1 MSIVLVT
8 GSHRGIG
15 LRAATTLAER
25 GHRVFAAMR
34 DPEGRNLETNDRLLE
49 RAESDDLPLRVLAL
63 DVTRQHSVDAAV
75 QQALSEADRLDAVIS
90 TEARTSFGI
99 TEAFSPEQL
108 RGVLDVN
115 LVGAF
120 RVARA
125 VLPRFRE
132 QGEGL
137 LVNVGSFAGRLTL
150 PLFGLYQASHWGLEA
165 LTESLRYE
173 LSPFGVEVVLVEPGF
188 LSRASYQTEPRLV
201 DDERAAAYAER
212 LDLVRGRLEAALD
225 AASEGP
231 DGDSG
236 PDRVV
241 EALVGLVES
250 EPGGRPLRTVVDD
263 RLGVRALNE
272 AVEPHRAGLL
282 ASMELEHLDRI
293 GGRPR

>member
-1 MSIVLVT
+1 MSTVLVT

-15 LRAATTLAER
+15 LHTATTLAER

-49 RAESDDLPLRVLAL
+49 RAEEDELSLRVLAL

-75 QQALSEADRLDAVIS
+75 QQAVSEAGRLDAVVG

-99 TEAFSPEQL
+99 TEASSPEQL

-125 VLPRFRE
+125 VLPHLRD

-137 LVNVGSFAGRLTL
+137 LVHVGSFAGRLTL
-150 PLFGLYQASHWGLEA
+150 PLLGLYQASHWGLEA

-173 LSPFGVEVVLVEPGF
+173 LAPFGVEVALVEPGF
-188 LSRASYQTEPRLV
+188 PSRASYRTDPSLV
-201 DDERAAAYAER
+201 DDDRAAAYAER
-212 LDLVRGRLEAALD
+212 LDLVRGRMEAALD
-225 AASEGP
+225 AASEG
-231 DGDSG
+231 SEAG
-236 PDRVV
+236 PGPERVV
-241 EALVGLVES
+241 EALVLLVES
-250 EPGGRPLRTVVDD
+250 EPGSRPLRTVVDD
-263 RLGVRALNE
+263 RLGVEALNE
-272 AVEPHRAGLL
+272 AIEPHRTGLL
-282 ASMELEHLDRI
+282 ASMELGHLDRI
-293 GGRPR
+293 DGRPH

>member
-1 MSIVLVT
+1 MSTVLVT

-15 LRAATTLAER
+15 LHTATTLAER

-49 RAESDDLPLRVLAL
+49 RAESDDLSLRVLAL

-75 QQALSEADRLDAVIS
+75 QQALTEAGRLDTVIS
-90 TEARTSFGI
+90 TEARTAFGV

-108 RGVLDVN
+108 HGVLDVN

-125 VLPRFRE
+125 VLPHLRE
-132 QGEGL
+132 QGDGL
-137 LVNVGSFAGRLTL
+137 LVNISSFAGRLTL

-188 LSRASYQTEPRLV
+188 LARTSYRKDPRLV
-201 DDERAAAYAER
+201 DDERSAAYAER
-212 LDLVRGRLEAALD
+212 SDHVRKRLEAALD
-225 AASEGP
+225 IPSGGP
-231 DGDSG
+231 EAGSDRE
-236 PDRVV
+236 RVV
-241 EALVGLVES
+241 EALVQLVES
-250 EPGGRPLRTVVDD
+250 DPGTRPLRTVVDD
-263 RLGVRALNE
+263 RLGIRALNE
-272 AVEPHRAGLL
+272 AIDPHRAGLL

-293 GGRPR
+293 GGRRR